1 MAFFCRCR
9 PVGASAALAVA
20 VAVAL
25 AGCGDSPEE
34 PTLAPPAEPRTIELD
49 WVERDKATRF
59 TYRVER
65 LVIADDG
72 WRLTVSLTNGSRSA
86 YRLDERS
93 IGLVLL
99 DTQTQSELRRLTGNL
114 THAPPA
120 LKPTAASPPPPPALG
135 PGASWSAT
143 VSGSEE
149 LRAGTVVRVLFG
161 PLSSIERF
169 RSEAQDIL
177 WVTDHSVRL

>member
-1 MAFFCRCR
+1 MRGPR
-9 PVGASAALAVA
+9 VYPAALAVA
-20 VAVAL
+20 VAVTL
-25 AGCGDSPEE
+25 TGCGDSPEG
-34 PTLAPPAEPRTIELD
+34 PTLTPPAEPRMLELD

-72 WRLTVSLTNGSRSA
+72 WRLTFSMTNGSRST
-86 YRLDERS
+86 YRVDDGD

-99 DTQTQSELRRLTGNL
+99 ETQTRAELRRLTGNL
-114 THAPPA
+114 THPPPA
-120 LKPTAASPPPPPALG
+120 LKPTAALPPPPPALG

-143 VSGSEE
+143 GSGSEE
-149 LRAGTVVRVLFG
+149 LREGSVVRVLFG
-161 PLSSIERF
+161 PLSSVERF

-177 WVTDHSVRL
+177 WVTDQSVRL

>member
-1 MAFFCRCR
+1 ML
-9 PVGASAALAVA
+9 G
-20 VAVAL
+20 
-25 AGCGDSPEE
+25 GCGDSSEG
-34 PTLAPPAEPRTIELD
+34 PTLAPPAVPRTIELD
-49 WVERDKATRF
+49 WVERDQATGF

-65 LVIADDG
+65 LAIAEDG
-72 WRLTVSLTNGSRSA
+72 WRLTASLTNGSRSA

-99 DTQTQSELRRLTGNL
+99 DTQTRAELRRLTGNL
-114 THAPPA
+114 SHAPPA

-135 PGASWSAT
+135 PGASWSGT
-143 VSGSEE
+143 LSGSEE
-149 LRAGTVVRVLFG
+149 LRQGSVVRVLFG

-169 RSEAQDIL
+169 RSEAQDVL